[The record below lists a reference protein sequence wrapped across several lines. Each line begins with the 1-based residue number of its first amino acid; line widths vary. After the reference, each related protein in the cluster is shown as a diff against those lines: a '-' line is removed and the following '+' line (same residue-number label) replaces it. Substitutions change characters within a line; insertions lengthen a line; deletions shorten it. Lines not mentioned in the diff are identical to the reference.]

1 MKRLLSGARPAYLG
15 CALYQL
21 LLTLVVLIQSNGSAL
36 RRVYTTVEEHTYY
49 HTEPTAILPAL
60 LVGGALM
67 LALEIA
73 GFLLDFLLDQQGQF
87 VKLLTPVFLLLGTGI
102 VFQAVIH
109 PQGAMRH
116 ILTIVAG
123 LVFAAICF
131 ILSSL
136 TLSKREFRGMLIFVI
151 GVSMLAVLIALT
163 IRRNRT
169 GGLWGELAKLL
180 SIYLCAVAFPHV
192 QDSNCRKL
200 FFGGLGAL
208 LVSVVIM
215 KDFGTAAVLGC
226 VLLCALLY
234 VSPVLTIICAIG
246 MSSLAALGVLVLR
259 LFNPTS
265 YILTRISACGKV
277 LLDSEAN
284 ENFRR
289 MLLSVVRAGVFGTG
303 ASPANTFYAAYGF
316 GSQHDFCFLALTATF
331 GMGMAILVVLC
342 FAALALECCKYT
354 AARSNRRIISINM
367 PGFFIVLQAAISIL
381 GQLNLIPLTGIPIPF
396 VAYGGSAMLCCLGV
410 VGIALAARLST
421 PERSSIEYQADKIL
435 NHLPFRHVEPENL
448 YARLDE
454 LKEAVE
460 RKKASMK

>member
-1 MKRLLSGARPAYLG
+1 MKRFLSGARPAYLG

-21 LLTLVVLIQSNGSAL
+21 LLTLVVLIQSNGSAS
-36 RRVYTTVEEHTYY
+36 RRVYTTIEEHTYY
-49 HTEPTAILPAL
+49 HTELTAILPAL

-73 GFLLDFLLDQQGQF
+73 GFLLDQQGRF

-116 ILTIVAG
+116 IFTIVAA

-131 ILSSL
+131 ILSAL
-136 TLSKREFRGMLIFVI
+136 TLSKREFRDMLIFVI
-151 GVSMLAVLIALT
+151 GVSVLAVLIALT

-180 SIYLCAVAFPHV
+180 SIYMCAVAFPHV
-192 QDSNCRKL
+192 QDSDCRKL
-200 FFGGLGAL
+200 FFSGLGVL
-208 LVSVVIM
+208 LVSVIIM

-234 VSPVLTIICAIG
+234 VSPALTIIWAVG
-246 MSSLAALGVLVLR
+246 MGVLAAVGVLALR

-303 ASPANTFYAAYGF
+303 ASPANTFYTAYGF

-354 AARSNRRIISINM
+354 AARSNRRIICINM

-396 VAYGGSAMLCCLGV
+396 IAYGGSAMLCCLGV

-435 NHLPFRHVEPENL
+435 NHLPFRYVEPENL